1 MVGYKTMEKDKMQG
15 SCHDNQEEQMKK
27 KIHGKESL
35 PYENMSYSRSHL
47 VQTEDILKKDV
58 VWHSP
63 RQLLA
68 YQMYPNKGETGLDNW
83 HSEAERILRNDHYK
97 QKGENQCLPK
107 LYCYL

>member
-1 MVGYKTMEKDKMQG
+1 MQE
-15 SCHDNQEEQMKK
+15 SCHENQKEQMNK

-35 PYENMSYSRSHL
+35 PYENMLYPISHL
-47 VQTEDILKKDV
+47 LQPEDILKKEV
-58 VWHSP
+58 VRHSF

-68 YQMYPNKGETGLDNW
+68 YQIYPNKVGTGVDNW